1 MNKYLLYISENYSFK
16 VLRPLQEE
24 ILKRGDIAKWFI
36 DGKNIN
42 KNYFKEDEILLDN
55 IKDVISYHPDV
66 VLVPGNFVP
75 SFMSGLK
82 VEVFHG
88 FMSNKRRKKDN
99 MLYHLI
105 IRDCFDLY
113 CTHGPSTTIPFKE
126 LAKKHK
132 TFDVVE
138 TGYCQMDPYFKNTIK
153 NSKKK
158 SKPTILFS
166 STFSPRMTKAPA
178 LLETIKKLSQ
188 NTKWNWQVTFHP
200 KMDKS
205 IVDNYKAI
213 QHDNLKFIET
223 DNLIPYMENADIMV
237 ADFSSMITD
246 FILLGKPV
254 VTFQNYDKLPY
265 ILNVS
270 NEDELESTIQEA
282 LLHPKD
288 LMKEIE
294 KFSNFTHP
302 YRDGKSSVRV
312 INAIEEM
319 LRSDHYKDRK
329 PLNIIRNLKAR
340 KQFSYWK
347 FN

>member
-1 MNKYLLYISENYSFK
+1 MTKYLLYISENYAFK
-16 VLRPLQEE
+16 VLRPLQDE
-24 ILKRGDIAKWFI
+24 IRKRGYIAKWFI
-36 DGKNIN
+36 EGNNIN
-42 KNYFKEDEILLDN
+42 KDYFKDDEMLIED

-75 SFMSGLK
+75 SFISGLK

-113 CTHGPSTTIPFKE
+113 CTHGPSTTIPFNE

-138 TGYCQMDPYFKNTIK
+138 TGYCQMDPYFQ
-153 NSKKK
+153 NSKKNK
-158 SKPTILFS
+158 KKDNRPTILFS

-178 LLETIKKLSQ
+178 LLETIKKLSMD
-188 NTKWNWQVTFHP
+188 TKWNWQVTFHP

-205 IVDNYKAI
+205 IVNNYKEI
-213 QHDNLKFIET
+213 QHENLKFIET
-223 DNLIPYMENADIMV
+223 DNLIPYMENADVMI

-254 VTFQNYDKLPY
+254 VTFQNYNKLPY

-270 NEDELESTIQEA
+270 KEDELESTIKKA
-282 LLHPKD
+282 LLHPSE

-302 YRDGKSSVRV
+302 YRDGKSSQRV
-312 INAIEEM
+312 IDTIEKM
-319 LRSDHYKDRK
+319 LESGHYKNRK
-329 PLNIIRNLKAR
+329 PLNLIRNLKAR
-340 KQFSYWK
+340 KEFSYWS
-347 FN
+347 F